1 METFTSLREDVKI
14 HPAPS
19 NQGGQPCWLL
29 EDPVRNQ
36 FFHID
41 WPTYEILSRWDYGAV
56 DFIVESINS
65 ETTLIVSAKD
75 VEEVAKFID
84 THCLVKRSSTDA
96 ASGLNE
102 RRINAKKSTLHKL
115 MHSYLFFR
123 VPIVNPDPWLNRLLP
138 LGEFLLSRRFLVI
151 TLIALLVGIV
161 QISRQWD
168 VFLSTLVNTFT
179 FEGLLYYGLAL
190 FFVKILH
197 EFGHAFTAKKY
208 GCKVPTMG
216 IAFLVLFPM
225 AYTDMNQVWKVTE
238 RGKRLEIAVAGIR
251 LELLVAAWATFL
263 WVLLPDGP
271 MRSAVFFLATISW
284 VLTLFLNAS
293 PFMRF
298 DGYFIL
304 MDWINFPNL
313 HSRSSAVARWRIR
326 KFLFGVGE
334 KCPEEVSVNF
344 QRFLIIFAMTTWI
357 YRFFLFIGI
366 ALLIYT
372 KTTKIV
378 GVTLAIVEIYWFI
391 LKPVIAELKD
401 WWTRRQVLVAT
412 KRTKTTGIIFI
423 LLLLVFVL
431 PLPIPVTTNAFMRP
445 AEFTNIVL
453 FNHAKLQMIHIA
465 EQEKVTLGSQL
476 FEFLSPAAE
485 YQQILAEIQKNG
497 AIEAFQAAGVSMA
510 EDLSMTVI
518 THNRLRAMANFDQ
531 AQEGASKFQL
541 TALENGTFY
550 FENPDLHSG
559 QWLAKGQNL
568 GTLVTPSQGAEIIAW
583 IDETDVARI
592 KIGSKVSFFSHRV
605 GKPVLAE
612 VVHIEDDA
620 SNNIPVPALTVAFG
634 GTILVREHNGMLV
647 PEQSLYKVTIR
658 AEGYLPPGVHYGKV
672 YISGS
677 PITLGGRFLRS
688 AILTIVRELTP

>member
-1 METFTSLREDVKI
+1 MDTFTSLREDIKI
-14 HPAPS
+14 HPAPP
-19 NQGGQPCWLL
+19 NVGGQPCWIL

-84 THCLVKRSSTDA
+84 THYLIKRSSTEVA
-96 ASGLNE
+96 FSLNE
-102 RRINAKKSTLHKL
+102 RRLNAKKSILHKL
-115 MHSYLFFR
+115 MHGYLFFR
-123 VPIVNPDPWLNRLLP
+123 VPIVNPDPWLDRMLP
-138 LGEFLLSRRFLVI
+138 LGKLLLSRRFLVI
-151 TLIALLVGIV
+151 TLIVLLAGIF

-197 EFGHAFTAKKY
+197 EFGHAFTAKQY

-238 RGKRLEIAVAGIR
+238 RGKRLEIAIAGIR

-271 MRSAVFFLATISW
+271 LRSALFFLATISW

-313 HSRSSAVARWRIR
+313 HSRSSALARWRIR
-326 KFLFGVGE
+326 QFLFGVDE

-344 QRFLIIFAMTTWI
+344 QRFLVIFAMTTWV

-372 KTTKIV
+372 KATKIV
-378 GVTLAIVEIYWFI
+378 GITLAIIEIYWFI

-401 WWTRRQVLVAT
+401 WWTRRQVLIAT
-412 KRTKTTGIIFI
+412 KRTKTTGIIFTI
-423 LLLLVFVL
+423 LILMFVF
-431 PLPIPVTTNAFMRP
+431 PLPVPVTTNAFMRP

-453 FNHAKLQMIHIA
+453 FNHAKLQTIHIA
-465 EQEKVTLGSQL
+465 DQAKVAPGAQL
-476 FEFLSPAAE
+476 FEFLSPTVE
-485 YQQILAEIQKNG
+485 YQQILAEIQKNE
-497 AIEAFQAAGVSMA
+497 AIEAFQAAGVSTA
-510 EDLSMTVI
+510 ADLSMTVI
-518 THNRLRAMANFDQ
+518 THNRHRAMANFGQ
-531 AQEGASKFQL
+531 AQVGASKFQL
-541 TALENGTFY
+541 NALENGTFY
-550 FENPDLHSG
+550 FENPDLQSG

-568 GTLVTPSQGAEIIAW
+568 GTLVTPSQEAEIIAW
-583 IDETDVARI
+583 IDEANVSRI
-592 KIGSKVSFFSHRV
+592 KVGSKVSFFSHRV

-612 VVHIEDDA
+612 IVTIEDDA
-620 SNNIPVPALTVAFG
+620 TNNIPVPSLTVPFG

-647 PEQSLYKVTIR
+647 PEQSLYKVTMR
-658 AEGYLPPGVHYGKV
+658 AEGNLPPGVHYGKV

-677 PITLGGRFLRS
+677 PITLGGRFLRT
-688 AILTIVRELTP
+688 AISTIVRELTP